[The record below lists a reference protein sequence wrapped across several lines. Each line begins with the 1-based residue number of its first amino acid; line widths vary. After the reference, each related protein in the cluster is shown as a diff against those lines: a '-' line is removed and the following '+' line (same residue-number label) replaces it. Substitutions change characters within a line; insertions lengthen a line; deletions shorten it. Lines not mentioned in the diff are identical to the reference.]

1 MIRRLN
7 KKGVSPVIATVL
19 LIGMVVVI
27 GLIIFSWL
35 RGITQE
41 SVTKFNKNADL
52 VCGDIQFQASYDSS
66 QLSILNV
73 GNVPIY
79 QMTVKVSKQGSFET
93 DYLDSLSSQWPS
105 SGLNQGSGFSDTI
118 NFDGAKSITLIP
130 IILGDSGGVEKSF
143 TCDEARFG
151 YEISL

>member
-1 MIRRLN
+1 MKRIK

-19 LIGMVVVI
+19 LIGLVIVI

-52 VCGDIQFQASYDSS
+52 VCGDIQFEATYSS
-66 QLSILNV
+66 GTLSISNT

-79 QMTVKVSKQGSFET
+79 QMNVQVSNKGGYQT
-93 DYLDSLSSQWPS
+93 NQLDSLSTQWPA
-105 SGLNQGSGFSDTI
+105 SGLNPGGGFSDSVD
-118 NFDGAKSITLIP
+118 FSGATSVDLTP
-130 IILGDSGGVEKSF
+130 IILGNSKSGEKSF
-143 TCDEARFG
+143 ACDPSRYG
-151 YEISL
+151 YKISL

>member
-1 MIRRLN
+1 MRKLLDKR
-7 KKGVSPVIATVL
+7 GVSPVIATVL

-52 VCGDIQFQASYDSS
+52 VCGDIKFQASYDSDT
-66 QLSILNV
+66 LSILNI

-79 QMTVKVSKQGSFET
+79 QMTVRISKEGSFET
-93 DYLDSLSSQWPS
+93 DYLDSLSSEWPS
-105 SGLNQGSGFSDTI
+105 SGLNQGVGFSDTVD
-118 NFDGAKSITLIP
+118 FTGAKSITLIP
-130 IILGDSGGVEKSF
+130 IILGDSGGAEKSF
-143 TCDEARFG
+143 ACDEARCG
-151 YEISL
+151 YEITL